1 MSRRPIKMRQLGF
14 FLQVADC
21 KSVTKAAEALH
32 TAQPNVSRTIR
43 ELEQLVGNRL
53 FERSSEG
60 VNLTPAGQALLTYVR
75 PGMTQIEQALNLFDG
90 TTRTRT
96 LTVMVAPSI
105 TRSILPGAILRF
117 KKMFPFVTPRVLAS
131 DAGDMT
137 ERLRNGDV
145 DLLVGR
151 QDHPNNTYGVSFHH
165 LYTEPLIF
173 VVRQGHVLAKGS
185 HTLDA
190 LSDFTV
196 IIPPSG
202 VVIRD
207 ELDHFIMAH
216 GVGHFPNTIETMS
229 FEFIRGM
236 LPISDTVA
244 FCPQGVVRAEL
255 GRGDFV
261 AVDIGGMSMMGSLG
275 IATIGGTAHLSTLAK
290 AMMACFEDEVRAQGL
305 N

>member
-1 MSRRPIKMRQLGF
+1 MSRRPIKMRQLEF

-43 ELEQLVGNRL
+43 ELEQLVGIRL
-53 FERSSEG
+53 FKRSREG
-60 VNLTPAGQALLTYVR
+60 VSLTPARQALPTYVR

-105 TRSILPGAILRF
+105 TRSILPGATLRF

-137 ERLRNGDV
+137 ERLRNGEV

-229 FEFIRGM
+229 FEF
-236 LPISDTVA
+236 
-244 FCPQGVVRAEL
+244 CPQGVVRAEL

-261 AVDIGGMSMMGSLG
+261 AVGIGGMSMMGSLG
-275 IATIGGTAHLSTLAK
+275 IATIGGTTHLSTLAK